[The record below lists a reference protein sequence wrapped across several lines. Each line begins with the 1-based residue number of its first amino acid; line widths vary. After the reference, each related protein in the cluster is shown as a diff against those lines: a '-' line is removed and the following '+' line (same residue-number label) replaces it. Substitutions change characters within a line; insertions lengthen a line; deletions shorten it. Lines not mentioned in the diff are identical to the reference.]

1 LKLELVIKNCVLQ
14 GNIMEDCKC
23 CNFGE
28 IRLKNQLNGSKLGT
42 ATRWRKNFAPPL
54 REKNFRWKND

>member
-1 LKLELVIKNCVLQ
+1 
-14 GNIMEDCKC
+14 MEDCKC
-23 CNFGE
+23 CSFGE

-54 REKNFRWKND
+54 REKNLRWKND